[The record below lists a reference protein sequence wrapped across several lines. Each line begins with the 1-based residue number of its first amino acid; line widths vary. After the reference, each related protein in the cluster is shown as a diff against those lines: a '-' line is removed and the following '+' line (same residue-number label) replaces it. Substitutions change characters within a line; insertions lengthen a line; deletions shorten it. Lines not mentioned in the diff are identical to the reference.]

1 MDKALKHVTFRL
13 ILGREPKVYS
23 VTQTSIRT
31 SCMKKT
37 KQNHIKQ
44 MDHHTCYKLSGFI
57 VLRTVGERRGGENDK
72 VGNDDVGNDE

>member
-1 MDKALKHVTFRL
+1 
-13 ILGREPKVYS
+13 
-23 VTQTSIRT
+23 
-31 SCMKKT
+31 MKKT